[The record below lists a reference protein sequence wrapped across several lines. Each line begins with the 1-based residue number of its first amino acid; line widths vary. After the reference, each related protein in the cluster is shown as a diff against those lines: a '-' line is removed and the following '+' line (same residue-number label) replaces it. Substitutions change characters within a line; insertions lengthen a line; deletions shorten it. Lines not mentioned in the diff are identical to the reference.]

1 MVPGAELITRT
12 KIDGCDG
19 RFICET
25 AGICYDRED
34 KSDKTDDEIYEQ
46 LKSFWNR
53 KHYSVFEFLD
63 FDFKIQLSIVALKQ
77 ITRHW
82 NSVMMVKSGRY
93 CKEKKEHMYFYCPEV
108 FLTKENEIKP
118 KIREFFAK
126 AEELYFDLIDSGVKA
141 EDARYVLPQ
150 ALMTQMRFKFSLK
163 DLLCSIYP
171 QRHSDK
177 AQKEIR
183 HIITQIMY
191 KVLDNCSL
199 PMKKFLF
206 WYQNEGVKSVER

>member
-1 MVPGAELITRT
+1 MKPSVELITRT
-12 KIDGCDG
+12 KIEGCDG

-46 LKSFWNR
+46 LKSFWKR

-63 FDFKIQLSIVALKQ
+63 FDFKIALSIVALKQ

-93 CKEKKEHMYFYCPEV
+93 CKENKAIDFYLPPNIKEEDVRPFVESAV
-108 FLTKENEIKP
+108 
-118 KIREFFAK
+118 
-126 AEELYFDLIDSGVKA
+126 ELYNSLIASGINT
-141 EDARYVLPQ
+141 EDARYFLPQ
-150 ALMTQMRFKFSLK
+150 GLMTQMRFKF
-163 DLLCSIYP
+163 DLRDFLCSIYP
-171 QRHSDK
+171 QRHSKK
-177 AQKEIR
+177 AQEEIR
-183 HIITQIMY
+183 NI
-191 KVLDNCSL
+191 VDNLMEEVINNSSDV
-199 PMKKFLF
+199 MKKFLL

>member
-1 MVPGAELITRT
+1 MQPGVELITKT
-12 KIDGCDG
+12 KIEGCDG

-46 LKSFWNR
+46 LKSFWIR

-93 CKEKKEHMYFYCPEV
+93 CKEDKVDFYLPPSIQEEDV
-108 FLTKENEIKP
+108 RPFVEEAMNLYRQLIESGIKP
-118 KIREFFAK
+118 
-126 AEELYFDLIDSGVKA
+126 
-141 EDARYVLPQ
+141 EDARYFLPQ
-150 ALMTQMRFKFSLK
+150 GLMTQMRFKFNLR
-163 DLLCSIYP
+163 DFLCSIYP
-171 QRHSDK
+171 QRHSKK
-177 AQKEIR
+177 AQEEIR
-183 HIITQIMY
+183 HI
-191 KVLDNCSL
+191 VDAL
-199 PMKKFLF
+199 MKEVINNSSMVMKNFLK
-206 WYQNEGVKSVER
+206 WYQNDGLKSVER

>member
-1 MVPGAELITRT
+1 MQPGVELITRT

-34 KSDKTDDEIYEQ
+34 KSDKTDYEIYEQ

-93 CKEKKEHMYFYCPEV
+93 CKEDKMDFYLPECIFEEDV
-108 FLTKENEIKP
+108 RPFVEEAVNLYKQLIESGIKT
-118 KIREFFAK
+118 
-126 AEELYFDLIDSGVKA
+126 
-141 EDARYVLPQ
+141 EDARYFLPQ
-150 ALMTQMRFKFSLK
+150 GLMTQMRFKFNLR
-163 DLLCSIYP
+163 DFLCSIYP
-171 QRHSDK
+171 QRHSKK
-177 AQKEIR
+177 AQEEIR
-183 HIITQIMY
+183 HIVDALMKEVISDSSQ
-191 KVLDNCSL
+191 V
-199 PMKKFLF
+199 MKKFLA
-206 WYQNEGVKSVER
+206 WYKNDGLKSVER

>member
-1 MVPGAELITRT
+1 MQPGAELVTRT
-12 KIDGCDG
+12 KVEGCDG

-25 AGICYDRED
+25 AGICYDREN

-46 LKSFWNR
+46 LKNFWNR

-93 CKEKKEHMYFYCPEV
+93 CKEDKVDFYLPTSIKEEDVRPFVEEAMNLYKQLIESG
-108 FLTKENEIKP
+108 IKT
-118 KIREFFAK
+118 
-126 AEELYFDLIDSGVKA
+126 
-141 EDARYVLPQ
+141 EDARYFLPQ
-150 ALMTQMRFKFSLK
+150 GLMTQMRFKFNLR

-171 QRHSDK
+171 QRHSKK
-177 AQKEIR
+177 AQEEIR
-183 HIITQIMY
+183 TIVTQIMY
-191 KVLDNCSL
+191 KTLGNCS
-199 PMKKFLF
+199 PVMRKFLY

>member
-1 MVPGAELITRT
+1 MQPGVELITRT
-12 KIDGCDG
+12 KIDECDG

-93 CKEKKEHMYFYCPEV
+93 CKEDKVDFYLPPSIKEEDVRPFV
-108 FLTKENEIKP
+108 
-118 KIREFFAK
+118 
-126 AEELYFDLIDSGVKA
+126 EEAMNLYRQLIESGIKA
-141 EDARYVLPQ
+141 EDARYFLPQ
-150 ALMTQMRFKFSLK
+150 GLMTQMRFKFNLR
-163 DLLCSIYP
+163 DFLCSIYP
-171 QRHSDK
+171 QRHSKK
-177 AQKEIR
+177 AQEEIR
-183 HIITQIMY
+183 HIVDALMKEVINNSSMVMKNFLEWY
-191 KVLDNCSL
+191 KNDGL
-199 PMKKFLF
+199 
-206 WYQNEGVKSVER
+206 KSVER